1 LQYVSEELYEE
12 TLKAPEEE
20 AHRDWLDVAHTADW
34 FWGDFDHVP
43 PYAEIRPFAIRAVS
57 DLINAGAVAGD
68 IIAEGDRPWRFEP
81 WQMTPSRRSTASRGA
96 LRNATHISTIRENL
110 AGSSSRN
117 DLSEGTTARSLAGT
131 TWRAGRIEGAT
142 PTTATTE

>member
-81 WQMTPSRRSTASRGA
+81 WQMTPQQAIDRITRG
-96 LRNATHISTIRENL
+96 LEERDTYIDDPGEL
-110 AGSSSRN
+110 GW
-117 DLSEGTTARSLAGT
+117 LLFPE
-131 TWRAGRIEGAT
+131 
-142 PTTATTE
+142 